1 MKLGK
6 QIIAATLAT
15 AIVLSVTAC
24 NKEEDGKEQ
33 AQTQGSESIKIAVVG
48 PLTGDNAEYGLGFV
62 QAAEMKAEEFNKS
75 GGVLGKKIVIE
86 KFDDKNSPEEG
97 VSVANKIVSAKD
109 IKAVIGHFASGVC
122 MAAAPLYNENKILE
136 ISPSASHP
144 DYSSIGEYIIRNNT
158 IINKEAA
165 ASIDIAVDKFNKK
178 KVGIIS
184 IKTDWGVST
193 AAIVKQLIDKRQDGA
208 KVVAHEEVI
217 EGSDDYRPAITK
229 LKEAGT
235 EVVIAVGMYNLLAPV
250 AKQYKEV
257 DPDIKLVGFSNAYS
271 QYLLELGGKSV
282 EGVAFP
288 VIFFS
293 KSNEEKIKTFVHDF
307 KEKYGNEPSALTAQA
322 YDSVGVYLQAV
333 AKVGSQDPE
342 KVKNAVLELEYEGV
356 TGHTKFDKNGDVEK
370 AFTYVV
376 IENGQFGLLK

>member
-24 NKEEDGKEQ
+24 NKGEDGKEQ

-178 KVGIIS
+178 RVGIIS

-193 AAIVKQLIDKRQDGA
+193 AAIVKQLIEKRKDGS

-293 KSNEEKIKTFVHDF
+293 KSNEENIKTFVHDF

-322 YDSVGVYLQAV
+322 YDSVGV
-333 AKVGSQDPE
+333 
-342 KVKNAVLELEYEGV
+342 
-356 TGHTKFDKNGDVEK
+356 
-370 AFTYVV
+370 
-376 IENGQFGLLK
+376 

>member
-24 NKEEDGKEQ
+24 NKGEDGKEQ

-293 KSNEEKIKTFVHDF
+293 KSNEENIKTFVHDF